1 MDNNNNKAQSSTTN
15 NQKKLPDVKV
25 KKDKGKN
32 IAMRTNAT
40 KGRYSTKIKEPQEKE
55 LFTHF
60 GNKIFNYKLEEQD
73 LDVNTFLKYNVIGIL
88 FTGTWVTPAKE
99 FMEKLTALYKE
110 INANEKVFEIV
121 QISNEKNEKSY
132 KEAITEERPWLY
144 LPFNDAF
151 IPNLIE
157 KYKVEYLPT
166 FIIVNR
172 DLFILSKN
180 GRKDMIDN
188 EGIKAYEFWYKAYRT
203 RKEALQKE
211 KEDKDEHEDIDDNGY
226 EDEASL

>member
-1 MDNNNNKAQSSTTN
+1 MAKKSQEGSIS
-15 NQKKLPDVKV
+15 QKVLPEVKV
-25 KKDKGKN
+25 KKDKGKL
-32 IAMRTNAT
+32 TSV
-40 KGRYSTKIKEPQEKE
+40 KGKVGKGKFGNMKVKEPQEKE

-60 GNKIFNYKLEEQD
+60 GNKIFNYKFEEQD
-73 LDVNTFLKYNVIGIL
+73 LDVNTFLKFNVIGIL
-88 FTGTWVTPAKE
+88 FTGTWVPPAKE
-99 FMEKLTALYKE
+99 FMEKLTQLYKE
-110 INANEKVFEIV
+110 VNANEKVFEIV

-203 RKEALQKE
+203 RKEAMQKE